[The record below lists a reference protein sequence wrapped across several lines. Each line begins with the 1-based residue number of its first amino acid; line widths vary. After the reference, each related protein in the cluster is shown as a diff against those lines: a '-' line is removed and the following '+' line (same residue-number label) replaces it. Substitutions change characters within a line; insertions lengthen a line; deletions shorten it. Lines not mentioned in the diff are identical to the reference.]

1 MKKIIIGFLIS
12 AVLLFIS
19 CKEKKPEEIK
29 ASESVSMTIENETDI
44 SSKEEDEL
52 YEPFPVNFPD
62 DWLRPDKTIRFML
75 EPGLKVSK
83 KYYLKPPR
91 DNGKTFAVGVCHYSS
106 GISGNKNPCIILE
119 PPEADKIDFTQADEK
134 TAPEELQAIL
144 DYMFPEGNNCVI
156 EYNSDYTNHGR
167 KGAYV
172 YRDSAFFDSFFTRDD
187 PDYVSPREKE
197 NLEPM
202 PLVEKGFSIDDYY
215 RSNPYCTF
223 GGLDIKDGKIIYK
236 VGYTVKPDFDSE
248 ADTTEVNY
256 QYTHIDGMPFIKM
269 EKPFPKEFFSD
280 YYYFGVDTNPDD
292 KMLFLVCNTRDLGIQ
307 AVGITRANVPAFMI
321 IEPRWLEMSGRTYK
335 EESSHLVEK
344 GGKEYPVTNLC
355 DMDSETPWVEGVP
368 GYGIGESFVL
378 ENTWGTVYKTLL
390 IMNGFISYERPFLYK
405 QNGRIKKIR
414 VTGTRSGNE
423 KVLDVLDTPHP
434 QSVDISFITEP
445 EDVRITIEEVYP
457 GTKYDD
463 TCIHFMINSLVEA
476 VPYELSVK

>member
-1 MKKIIIGFLIS
+1 MTKKRILFLITVIS
-12 AVLLFIS
+12 ALLFS
-19 CKEKKPEEIK
+19 CKQKNIEGEKETESILSANKDE
-29 ASESVSMTIENETDI
+29 SESLPIEQDAGYQTFPLN
-44 SSKEEDEL
+44 
-52 YEPFPVNFPD
+52 FPV
-62 DWLRPDKTIRFML
+62 DWNSFDRNIRFIL
-75 EPGLKVSK
+75 DSGLKVTK
-83 KYYLKPPR
+83 NYYLKPSK
-91 DNGKTFAVGVCHYSS
+91 GIQETFATGICHYSE
-106 GISGNKNPCIILE
+106 GIGGNKNPCIILE
-119 PPEADKIDFTQADEK
+119 PPKPDKIDFLGKESS
-134 TAPEELQAIL
+134 PEELQAIL
-144 DYMFPEGNNCVI
+144 DYLFPEGNNCII
-156 EYNSDYTNHGR
+156 EYNSDYADGGR

-172 YRDSAFFDSFFTRDD
+172 YKDSAFFDSFFTRDD
-187 PDYVSPREKE
+187 PDYVIPSEKE

-215 RSNPYCTF
+215 RTEVYCTF
-223 GGLDIKDGKIIYK
+223 HGITISNGKIIYRIRE
-236 VGYTVKPDFDSE
+236 DSDE
-248 ADTTEVNY
+248 EGMPFEVNY
-256 QYTHIDGMPFIKM
+256 QFTHLDGMPFIKM
-269 EKPFPKEFFSD
+269 EKPFPKEFLEANLYHGQD
-280 YYYFGVDTNPDD
+280 VNPDD

-307 AVGITRANVPAFMI
+307 AAAITQGVNSSYMI

-335 EESSHLVEK
+335 EESSHLIEK

-368 GYGIGESFVL
+368 GNGIGESFVL

-390 IMNGFISYERPFLYK
+390 IMNGFISYEKPFLYK

-414 VTGTRSGNE
+414 VTGMVSGKE

>member
-1 MKKIIIGFLIS
+1 MKKIILGFLIS

-29 ASESVSMTIENETDI
+29 ASKSISVTNEIESVTDENE
-44 SSKEEDEL
+44 SL
-52 YEPFPVNFPD
+52 YKTFPVGFPSRWVSSD
-62 DWLRPDKTIRFML
+62 GKTRFAL
-75 EPGLKVSK
+75 EDGLKYTK
-83 KYYLKPPR
+83 KYYLLPPYGLQ
-91 DNGKTFAVGVCHYSS
+91 NHFAVGVCHYSC
-106 GISGNKNPCIILE
+106 GNDGKSNRRIILD
-119 PPEADKIDFTQADEK
+119 PPEVGKIDFVESECPPEKQQAV
-134 TAPEELQAIL
+134 I
-144 DYMFPEGNNCVI
+144 DYLFPKGEPCVI
-156 EYNSDYTNHGR
+156 EYDNDYADGGR

-172 YRDSAFFDSFFTRDD
+172 YKDSAFFDSFFTRDD
-187 PDYVSPREKE
+187 PDYVIPSEKE

-215 RSNPYCTF
+215 RTEVYCTF
-223 GGLDIKDGKIIYK
+223 HGITISDGKIIYRI
-236 VGYTVKPDFDSE
+236 GEDSGE
-248 ADTTEVNY
+248 DGMPFEVNY
-256 QYTHIDGMPFIKM
+256 QFTHIDGMPFIKM
-269 EKPFPKEFFSD
+269 EKPFPKEFLEANLYHGQD
-280 YYYFGVDTNPDD
+280 VNPDD

-307 AVGITRANVPAFMI
+307 AAAITQGVNSSYMI
-321 IEPRWLEMSGRTYK
+321 IEPRWLELSGRTYK

-368 GYGIGESFVL
+368 GNGIGESFVL

>member
-1 MKKIIIGFLIS
+1 MKKIILGFLIS
-12 AVLLFIS
+12 AVFLFIS
-19 CKEKKPEEIK
+19 CKEKKSEEIK
-29 ASESVSMTIENETDI
+29 ASESIPVTNEIESVADENESIYQT
-44 SSKEEDEL
+44 
-52 YEPFPVNFPD
+52 FPVDFPARWVSSD
-62 DWLRPDKTIRFML
+62 GKTRFHL
-75 EPGLKVSK
+75 EPDLKFTK
-83 KYYLKPPR
+83 KYYLLPPYGLQ
-91 DNGKTFAVGVCHYSS
+91 NHFAVGFCHYSC
-106 GISGNKNPCIILE
+106 GNDGKSNRRIILD
-119 PPEADKIDFTQADEK
+119 PPEVGKIDFVESECPPEKQQAV
-134 TAPEELQAIL
+134 I
-144 DYMFPEGNNCVI
+144 DYLFPKGEPCVI
-156 EYNSDYTNHGR
+156 EYDNDYTDHGR

-172 YRDSAFFDSFFTRDD
+172 YKDSAFFDSFFTRDD
-187 PDYVSPREKE
+187 PDYVIPSEKE

-215 RSNPYCTF
+215 RTEVYCTF
-223 GGLDIKDGKIIYK
+223 HGITISNGKIIYRIRE
-236 VGYTVKPDFDSE
+236 DSDE
-248 ADTTEVNY
+248 EGMPFEVNY
-256 QYTHIDGMPFIKM
+256 QFTHIDGMPFIKM

-344 GGKEYPVTNLC
+344 DGKEYPVTNLC

-378 ENTWGTVYKTLL
+378 ENTWETVYKTLL
-390 IMNGFISYERPFLYK
+390 IMNGFISYEKPFLYK

-414 VTGTRSGNE
+414 VTGMVSGKE

-445 EDVRITIEEVYP
+445 EDVRIMIEEVYP